1 MVCSSLTIDS
11 EGIDEMIEVSL
22 AAVYCTGSELLL
34 SSSNDS
40 SSGVSGTNS

>member
-1 MVCSSLTIDS
+1 
-11 EGIDEMIEVSL
+11 MIEMSL